1 MTRRYTGWR
10 VVKNTVLEFV
20 QDGENTTHTA
30 EQIARLCDLNP
41 GSVRIAA
48 NYLGVKLKPAPRGG
62 RRYPCNQH
70 QKRKIEQ
77 SVDKCLGR

>member
-1 MTRRYTGWR
+1 MKRKYAGWK
-10 VVKNTVLEFV
+10 VVGNTVLDFSP
-20 QDGENTTHTA
+20 DGVTTTHTA
-30 EQIARLCDLNP
+30 NQIATLCDLNP